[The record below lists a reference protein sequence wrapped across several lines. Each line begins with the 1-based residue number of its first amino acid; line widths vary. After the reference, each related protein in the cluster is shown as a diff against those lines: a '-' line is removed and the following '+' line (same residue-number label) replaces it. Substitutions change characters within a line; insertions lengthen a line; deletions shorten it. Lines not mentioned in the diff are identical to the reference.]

1 MVGCAASAASGEAI
15 GMIDIEPTANS
26 VVIELVD
33 IYTEYYYEQAAQVL
47 EQHREVGV

>member
-1 MVGCAASAASGEAI
+1 
-15 GMIDIEPTANS
+15 MIEIEPTVNS

-33 IYTEYYYEQAAQVL
+33 IYTEYYYVQSTQVL